1 MQKIIGT
8 YTSAV
13 IYSDTAE
20 EYAKAQVKMICD
32 QPAAE
37 GSKVRLMPDIHP
49 GHIGP
54 VGLTMTIKDKVMPGL
69 IGTDIGC
76 GVSYIKIKKT
86 NVEYQKLDK
95 VIKEKIPVGSRIR
108 KEPHRLSDDFDFDDL
123 VCRKYIGVKKAALS
137 LGTLGGGN
145 HFIEIDVDTEGDQY
159 LVVHSGSRHLGKE
172 VAEYYLKRGQ
182 EELKKKGM
190 DIPYEM
196 TYLEGQ
202 LLEDYLKD
210 VITVQGYAMLS
221 REIILRE
228 IAKAMKW
235 KIISYGECIHN
246 YIDESKILRKGAVA
260 AYEGD
265 EVIIPINMRDGIV
278 LGKGKGNPE
287 WNHSAPHGAGR
298 ILSRSDVK
306 NHHTV
311 SEFKKEMK
319 GIHCTTV
326 GADTLDEAPFAYR
339 GIDEIQ
345 EAIRDT
351 VDIVKVLKPVYNYKA
366 GERR

>member
-8 YTSAV
+8 YTSAA

-20 EYAKAQVKMICD
+20 DYAKAQAKMICD

-37 GSKVRLMPDIHP
+37 NSKIRLMPDIHP

-54 VGLTMTIKDKVMPGL
+54 VGLTMTIADKVMPGL

-86 NVEYQKLDK
+86 NIEYQKLDK
-95 VIKEKIPVGSRIR
+95 VIAEMIPAGSSIR
-108 KEPHRLSDDFDFDDL
+108 TEPHRLSDDFDFSDL
-123 VCRKYIGVKKAALS
+123 VCRKHINAKKALLS
-137 LGTLGGGN
+137 LGTLGSGN
-145 HFIEIDVDTEGDQY
+145 HFIEVDVDTEGNQY

-172 VAEYYLKRGQ
+172 IAEYYLKRGQ
-182 EELKKKGM
+182 AELKEKGL

-196 TYLEGQ
+196 TFLERQ
-202 LLEDYLKD
+202 LMGDYLKD
-210 VITVQGYAMLS
+210 VITVQGYAMLN

-235 KIISYGECIHN
+235 KIVSYGECIHN
-246 YIDESKILRKGAVA
+246 YIDENKILRKGAVA
-260 AYEGD
+260 AYEDD
-265 EVIIPINMRDGIV
+265 EVIIPINMKDGII

-287 WNHSAPHGAGR
+287 WNYSAPHGSGR

-319 GIHCTTV
+319 DIHCSTV

-339 GIDEIQ
+339 SIDEIRD
-345 EAIRDT
+345 AIKDA